1 MILRYN
7 MKKNVWLVKIIIN
20 IIINKYIKIKCNIF
34 FLFLYNYSFILKI
47 LKEVDQEMILLK
59 EKIDKLLEENN
70 VSKAEKEKYK
80 QTINLLEKELS
91 LVQKDKIQ
99 IQETLKSTDDIK
111 VSLETKINNYQQQIN
126 ETEQQLSLVKNDY
139 NQYTEVCYFS
149 LYYKNILYK
158 FKHFIDMLYFTEI
171 EYITSRF

>member
-1 MILRYN
+1 
-7 MKKNVWLVKIIIN
+7 
-20 IIINKYIKIKCNIF
+20 
-34 FLFLYNYSFILKI
+34 
-47 LKEVDQEMILLK
+47 MILLK

-80 QTINLLEKELS
+80 RTINLLEKELS

-126 ETEQQLSLVKNDY
+126 ETEQQLSLVKNDC